1 MLINKVKF
9 IERSEKVKSFLPND
23 IKDENRK
30 IIFDILL
37 QNPELAKVEITEKTA
52 MSFVTVSKIVNFF
65 EEIGI
70 LHATGESREG
80 SGGLGRKRTVYRF
93 NENSYVTIGIQIIGS
108 KITALLINLYS
119 KIIDSYSIETDIPF
133 YSEEFTSIFEEI
145 IIRLK
150 NKAKETNSVVLG
162 IGIGVDG
169 AINTRKKT
177 IRMRIQ
183 DNKEQDHFYETI
195 LGNLKS
201 RVNLP
206 IFLENDVNASTVA
219 EFRNLENFDKAPTD
233 LVHIA
238 VGDGIGGGLIINK
251 ELHRGF
257 NASAGELEYMCFDS
271 EYRRTPSSVG
281 WLESKLGIQHLLNT
295 YDLNSDEDIE
305 ACVDY
310 VSKNL
315 ALTITNIISVL
326 DIDQIIISGK
336 TIALFPERVLK
347 STRNYVEQYTEWT
360 PSISYSD
367 SNHSTAIGA
376 AILSLQHE
384 MIKIISA

>member
-1 MLINKVKF
+1 M
-9 IERSEKVKSFLPND
+9 KSFLPND

-37 QNPELAKVEITEKTA
+37 QNPGLAKVEITEKTS

-65 EEIGI
+65 DQIGI
-70 LHATGESREG
+70 LTATGESREG

-93 NENSYVTIGIQIIGS
+93 NENSYVTIGIQVIGRT
-108 KITALLINLYS
+108 ITALLINLHS
-119 KIIDSYSIETDIPF
+119 KIIDSYSINTDIPF
-133 YSEEFTSIFEEI
+133 YSEEFTTIFEEI
-145 IIRLK
+145 IIRLRK
-150 NKAKETNSVVLG
+150 KAEQTNSVVLG

-177 IRMRIQ
+177 IRMRNQ
-183 DNKEQDHFYETI
+183 DNKENDYYYEEI
-195 LGNLKS
+195 IVNLENK
-201 RVNLP
+201 VNLP
-206 IFLENDVNASTVA
+206 ILLENDVNASTVA
-219 EFRNLENFDKAPTD
+219 EFRNLENSEKAPTD

-251 ELHRGF
+251 ELHRGY

-281 WLESKLGIQHLLNT
+281 WLESKLGINYLLNT
-295 YDLNSDEDIE
+295 YDLNSEEDIE
-305 ACVDY
+305 ACVDHI
-310 VSKNL
+310 SRNL

-326 DIDQIIISGK
+326 DIDRIIISGK
-336 TIALFPERVLK
+336 TIALFSDRILEGTK
-347 STRNYVEQYTEWT
+347 KYVEQYTEWT
-360 PSISYSD
+360 PNITYSD
-367 SNHSTAIGA
+367 SNNSTAIGA
-376 AILSLQHE
+376 AVLTLQHE

>member
-1 MLINKVKF
+1 M
-9 IERSEKVKSFLPND
+9 KSFLPND

-30 IIFDILL
+30 IIFDIVM

-65 EEIGI
+65 EEIG
-70 LHATGESREG
+70 LLTATGESREG

-93 NENSYVTIGIQIIGS
+93 NENSYVTVGIQIIGS
-108 KITALLINLYS
+108 RITALLINLYS
-119 KIIDSYSIETDIPF
+119 KVIDSYSIETDIPF
-133 YSEEFTSIFEEI
+133 YSEQFVSIFEDI
-145 IIRLK
+145 ITRMK
-150 NKAKETNSVVLG
+150 EVAKRTNSVVLG

-169 AINTRKKT
+169 AINTRKKK

-183 DNKEQDHFYETI
+183 DNKEQDYNYEPI
-195 LGNLKS
+195 IENLIH
-201 RVNLP
+201 RVDLP

-219 EFRNLENFDKAPTD
+219 EFRNLENAGQSPAD

-257 NASAGELEYMCFDS
+257 NASAGELEYMCFDP

-281 WLESKLGIQHLLNT
+281 WLESKLGIQHLLSH
-295 YDLNSDEDIE
+295 YDLNSESDIE
-305 ACVDY
+305 ACADY
-310 VSKNL
+310 VAKHL
-315 ALTITNIISVL
+315 ALTMVNIISVL
-326 DIDQIIISGK
+326 DIDRIIISGK
-336 TIALFPERVLK
+336 TVALFPERILDRT
-347 STRNYVEQYTEWT
+347 SYYVEQYAEWT
-360 PSISYSD
+360 PTITYSD
-367 SNHSTAIGA
+367 SQHSAAVGA

-384 MIKIISA
+384 MIKVISG

>member
-1 MLINKVKF
+1 M
-9 IERSEKVKSFLPND
+9 KSFLPND

-30 IIFDILL
+30 IIFDIVM

-52 MSFVTVSKIVNFF
+52 MSFVTVSKIVSFF
-65 EEIGI
+65 EEIG
-70 LHATGESREG
+70 LLTATGESREG

-93 NENSYVTIGIQIIGS
+93 NENSYVTVGIQIIGIR
-108 KITALLINLYS
+108 ITALLINLYS

-133 YSEEFTSIFEEI
+133 YSEEFISIFEDI
-145 IIRLK
+145 ISRMK
-150 NKAKETNSVVLG
+150 SVAKKTNSVVLG
-162 IGIGVDG
+162 IGIGIDG

-183 DNKEQDHFYETI
+183 DNKEQDYNFEPI
-195 LGNLKS
+195 IENLIN
-201 RVNLP
+201 RVDLP

-219 EFRNLENFDKAPTD
+219 EFRNLENSGQALAD

-257 NASAGELEYMCFDS
+257 NASAGELEYMCFDPD
-271 EYRRTPSSVG
+271 YRRSPSSVG
-281 WLESKLGIQHLLNT
+281 WLESKLGIQHLLSH
-295 YDLNSDEDIE
+295 YDLSSESDIE
-305 ACVDY
+305 ACADY
-310 VSKNL
+310 VAKHI
-315 ALTITNIISVL
+315 ALTMINIISVL

-336 TIALFPERVLK
+336 TVALFPDQILER
-347 STRNYVEQYTEWT
+347 TRYYVGQYTEWT
-360 PSISYSD
+360 PTITYSD
-367 SNHSTAIGA
+367 SHHSTAVGA

-384 MIKIISA
+384 MIKVISG